1 MTEQS
6 NRWLLTRPDPMNGV
20 LSRELTALGDAAWV
34 HPLLCI
40 EPLAEAASRLIE
52 EPLEEP
58 FPWKHVIFTSQPAVE
73 HSSALL
79 ARLIGN
85 HGLLS
90 TCYAVG
96 DATQSKLAEHGI
108 KARSG
113 NEPGSESLLR
123 AMLPLPPRQSVLLV
137 TGEGGRTLIE
147 DTLLAANHLVTRC
160 EVYRRRSLVDAG
172 LTRLVEA
179 HGINRVL
186 ITSVQALEALVQ
198 SLELTVYEGLTV
210 VAVSERIANVASNF
224 GFPKVVVS
232 KAMNSEA
239 VRLALESEN

>member
-1 MTEQS
+1 MTEQG

-20 LSRELTALGDAAWV
+20 LSRELTALGDVAWV

-40 EPLAEAASRLIE
+40 EPLAEAALRLTE
-52 EPLEEP
+52 EPV
-58 FPWKHVIFTSQPAVE
+58 PWEHVIFTSQPAVE

-79 ARLIGN
+79 PRLIGN
-85 HGLLS
+85 HGLAS

-96 DATQSKLAEHGI
+96 DATRSKLAEYGI

-147 DTLLAANHLVTRC
+147 DTLRAANHPLRGV
-160 EVYRRRSLVDAG
+160 RSIGA
-172 LTRLVEA
+172 EA
-179 HGINRVL
+179 WSIL
-186 ITSVQALEALVQ
+186 D
-198 SLELTVYEGLTV
+198 
-210 VAVSERIANVASNF
+210 
-224 GFPKVVVS
+224 
-232 KAMNSEA
+232 
-239 VRLALESEN
+239 

>member
-1 MTEQS
+1 MTEQG
-6 NRWLLTRPDPMNGV
+6 NRWLLTRPDPMNAV

-40 EPLAEAASRLIE
+40 EPLAEAALRLT
-52 EPLEEP
+52 EEP

-79 ARLIGN
+79 PWLGDN
-85 HGLLS
+85 HGLAS

-96 DATQSKLAEHGI
+96 DATQSKLAEYGI
-108 KARSG
+108 KALSG
-113 NEPGSESLLR
+113 KEPGSESLLR

-147 DTLLAANHLVTRC
+147 DTLRAANHLVTRC
-160 EVYRRRSLVDAG
+160 EVYRRRSVVDSG
-172 LTRLVEA
+172 LAHLVEA

-210 VAVSERIANVASNF
+210 VAVSERIANEASNF
-224 GFPKVVVS
+224 GFSKVVVS
-232 KAMNSEA
+232 QGMNSEA
-239 VRLALESEN
+239 VRLALESGN

>member
-1 MTEQS
+1 MTEQG

-52 EPLEEP
+52 EP

-73 HSSALL
+73 YSSALL
-79 ARLIGN
+79 AWLGDN
-85 HGLLS
+85 HGLAS

-96 DATQSKLAEHGI
+96 DATRSKLAEYGI

-147 DTLLAANHLVTRC
+147 DTLRSGNHLVTRC
-160 EVYRRRSLVDAG
+160 EVYRRRSLVDSG
-172 LTRLVEA
+172 LTGLVEA

-210 VAVSERIANVASNF
+210 VAVSERIADVASNF

-232 KAMNSEA
+232 QGMNSEA
-239 VRLALESEN
+239 VRLALESGN

>member
-1 MTEQS
+1 MTEQG
-6 NRWLLTRPDPMNGV
+6 NRWLLTRPDPMNGG
-20 LSRELTALGDAAWV
+20 LSRELTALGDSAWV

-40 EPLAEAASRLIE
+40 EPLAEAASRLI
-52 EPLEEP
+52 EEP

-85 HGLLS
+85 HGLLP

-96 DATQSKLAEHGI
+96 DATQSKLAEYGI

-123 AMLPLPPRQSVLLV
+123 AMLPLPPQQSVLLV

-147 DTLLAANHLVTRC
+147 DTLRAGNHLVTRC
-160 EVYRRRSLVDAG
+160 EVYRRRSLVDSG
-172 LTRLVEA
+172 LTGLVEA

-210 VAVSERIANVASNF
+210 VAVSERIADVASNF

-232 KAMNSEA
+232 QGMNSEA
-239 VRLALESEN
+239 VRLALESGN

>member
-1 MTEQS
+1 MTEQG
-6 NRWLLTRPDPMNGV
+6 NRWLLTRPDPMNGA

-40 EPLAEAASRLIE
+40 EPLAEAALRLT
-52 EPLEEP
+52 EEP

-73 HSSALL
+73 HSAALL
-79 ARLIGN
+79 SWLGDN
-85 HGLLS
+85 HGLAS

-96 DATQSKLAEHGI
+96 DATQSKLAEYGI
-108 KARSG
+108 KALSG
-113 NEPGSESLLR
+113 KEPGSESLLR

-147 DTLLAANHLVTRC
+147 DTLRAANHLVTRC
-160 EVYRRRSLVDAG
+160 EVYRRRSVVDSG
-172 LTRLVEA
+172 LTHLVEA
-179 HGINRVL
+179 NGINRVL

-232 KAMNSEA
+232 QGMNSEA
-239 VRLALESEN
+239 VRLALESGN

>member
-1 MTEQS
+1 MTEQG
-6 NRWLLTRPDPMNGV
+6 NRWLLTRPDPMNGG
-20 LSRELTALGDAAWV
+20 LSRELTALGDAAWI

-40 EPLAEAASRLIE
+40 ESLAEAASRLI
-52 EPLEEP
+52 EEP

-85 HGLLS
+85 HGLLP

-96 DATQSKLAEHGI
+96 DATQSKLAEYGI

-147 DTLLAANHLVTRC
+147 DTLRAGNHLVTRC
-160 EVYRRRSLVDAG
+160 EVYRRRSLVDSG
-172 LTRLVEA
+172 LTGLVEA

-210 VAVSERIANVASNF
+210 VAVSERIADVASNF

-232 KAMNSEA
+232 QGMNSEA
-239 VRLALESEN
+239 VRLALESGN

>member
-1 MTEQS
+1 MTEQG
-6 NRWLLTRPDPMNGV
+6 NRWLLTRPDPMNGA

-40 EPLAEAASRLIE
+40 EPLAEAALRLTG
-52 EPLEEP
+52 EP
-58 FPWKHVIFTSQPAVE
+58 FPWEHVIFTSQPAVE

-79 ARLIGN
+79 AWLGDN
-85 HGLLS
+85 HGLAS

-96 DATQSKLAEHGI
+96 DATQLKLAEYGI

-113 NEPGSESLLR
+113 KEPGSESLLR
-123 AMLPLPPRQSVLLV
+123 TMLPLPPGQSVLLV

-147 DTLLAANHLVTRC
+147 DTLRAANHLVTRC
-160 EVYRRRSLVDAG
+160 EVYRRRSVVDSG
-172 LTRLVEA
+172 LTHLVKA
-179 HGINRVL
+179 NGINRVL

-232 KAMNSEA
+232 QGMNSEA
-239 VRLALESEN
+239 VRLALESGN

>member
-1 MTEQS
+1 MTEQG

-20 LSRELTALGDAAWV
+20 LSRELIALGDAAWV

-40 EPLAEAASRLIE
+40 EPLAEAALRLTG
-52 EPLEEP
+52 EP
-58 FPWKHVIFTSQPAVE
+58 FPWEHVVFTSQPAVE

-79 ARLIGN
+79 AWLGDN
-85 HGLLS
+85 HGLAS

-96 DATQSKLAEHGI
+96 DATQSKLAEFGI

-113 NEPGSESLLR
+113 KEPGSESLLR

-147 DTLLAANHLVTRC
+147 DTLRAANHLVTRC
-160 EVYRRRSLVDAG
+160 EVYRRRSVVDSG
-172 LTRLVEA
+172 LTHLVEA
-179 HGINRVL
+179 NGINRVL

-210 VAVSERIANVASNF
+210 VAVSERIANVASNL

-232 KAMNSEA
+232 QGMNSEA
-239 VRLALESEN
+239 VRLALESGN

>member
-1 MTEQS
+1 MTEQG

-40 EPLAEAASRLIE
+40 EPLAEAALRLT
-52 EPLEEP
+52 EEP

-79 ARLIGN
+79 AWLGDN
-85 HGLLS
+85 HGLAS

-96 DATQSKLAEHGI
+96 DATQSKLAEYGI
-108 KARSG
+108 KALSG
-113 NEPGSESLLR
+113 KEPGSESLLR

-147 DTLLAANHLVTRC
+147 DTLLAANHRVTRC
-160 EVYRRRSLVDAG
+160 EVYRRRSVVDSG
-172 LTRLVEA
+172 LAHLVEA
-179 HGINRVL
+179 NRINRVL

-198 SLELTVYEGLTV
+198 SLELAVYEGLTV

-232 KAMNSEA
+232 QGMNSEA
-239 VRLALESEN
+239 VRLALESGN

>member
-1 MTEQS
+1 MTEQG

-20 LSRELTALGDAAWV
+20 LSGELTALGDAAWV
-34 HPLLCI
+34 HPLLSI
-40 EPLAEAASRLIE
+40 EPLAEAASRLIA
-52 EPLEEP
+52 EP

-79 ARLIGN
+79 ARLTGN

-147 DTLLAANHLVTRC
+147 DTLRAANHLVTRC
-160 EVYRRRSLVDAG
+160 EVYRRRSVVDSG
-172 LTRLVEA
+172 LTHLVEA
-179 HGINRVL
+179 NGINRVL

-210 VAVSERIANVASNF
+210 VAVSERIANEASNF

-232 KAMNSEA
+232 QGMNSEA
-239 VRLALESEN
+239 VRLALESGN

>member
-1 MTEQS
+1 MTEQG

-40 EPLAEAASRLIE
+40 EPLAEAALRLA
-52 EPLEEP
+52 EEP

-73 HSSALL
+73 YSSALL
-79 ARLIGN
+79 AWLGDN
-85 HGLLS
+85 HGLAS

-96 DATQSKLAEHGI
+96 DATQSKLAEYGI

-113 NEPGSESLLR
+113 KEPGSESLLR

-147 DTLLAANHLVTRC
+147 DTLRAANHLVTRC
-160 EVYRRRSLVDAG
+160 EVYRRRSVVDSG
-172 LTRLVEA
+172 LTHLVEA
-179 HGINRVL
+179 NGINRVL

-210 VAVSERIANVASNF
+210 VAVSERIANVASDF

-232 KAMNSEA
+232 QGMNSEA
-239 VRLALESEN
+239 VRLALESGN

>member
-1 MTEQS
+1 MTEQG
-6 NRWLLTRPDPMNGV
+6 NRWLLTRPDPMNGA

-40 EPLAEAASRLIE
+40 EPLAEAALRLTG
-52 EPLEEP
+52 EP
-58 FPWKHVIFTSQPAVE
+58 FPWEHVVFTSQPAVE

-79 ARLIGN
+79 AWLGDN
-85 HGLLS
+85 HGLAS

-96 DATQSKLAEHGI
+96 DATQSKLAEFGI

-113 NEPGSESLLR
+113 KEPGSESLLR

-147 DTLLAANHLVTRC
+147 DTLRAANHLVTRC
-160 EVYRRRSLVDAG
+160 EVYRRRSVVDSG
-172 LTRLVEA
+172 LTHLVVA
-179 HGINRVL
+179 NGINRVL

-210 VAVSERIANVASNF
+210 VAVSERIANVASNL
-224 GFPKVVVS
+224 GFPKVVIS
-232 KAMNSEA
+232 QGMNSEA
-239 VRLALESEN
+239 VRLALESGN

>member
-1 MTEQS
+1 MTEQG

-20 LSRELTALGDAAWV
+20 LSRELTALGDVAWI

-40 EPLAEAASRLIE
+40 EPLAEAALRLTE
-52 EPLEEP
+52 EPV
-58 FPWKHVIFTSQPAVE
+58 PWEHVIFTSQPAVE

-79 ARLIGN
+79 PRLIGN
-85 HGLLS
+85 HGLAS

-96 DATQSKLAEHGI
+96 DATRSKLAEYGI

-147 DTLLAANHLVTRC
+147 DTLRAANHSVTP
-160 EVYRRRSLVDAG
+160 RRDMRTHIL
-172 LTRLVEA
+172 L
-179 HGINRVL
+179 HG
-186 ITSVQALEALVQ
+186 
-198 SLELTVYEGLTV
+198 
-210 VAVSERIANVASNF
+210 VASTARTRPPAPPALPIRPQASSAF
-224 GFPKVVVS
+224 S
-232 KAMNSEA
+232 KDPSGS
-239 VRLALESEN
+239 R

>member
-1 MTEQS
+1 MTEQG

-52 EPLEEP
+52 EP

-73 HSSALL
+73 YSSALL
-79 ARLIGN
+79 AWLGDN
-85 HGLLS
+85 HGLAS

-96 DATQSKLAEHGI
+96 DATRSKLAEYGI

-147 DTLLAANHLVTRC
+147 DTLRAANHLVTRC
-160 EVYRRRSLVDAG
+160 EVYRRRSVVDSG
-172 LTRLVEA
+172 LTHLVEA
-179 HGINRVL
+179 NGINRVL

-210 VAVSERIANVASNF
+210 VAVSERIANEASNF

-232 KAMNSEA
+232 QGMNSEA
-239 VRLALESEN
+239 VRLALESGN

>member
-1 MTEQS
+1 MTEQG

-40 EPLAEAASRLIE
+40 EPLAEAALRLTE
-52 EPLEEP
+52 EPV
-58 FPWKHVIFTSQPAVE
+58 PWEHVIFTSQPAVE

-79 ARLIGN
+79 PRLIGN
-85 HGLLS
+85 HGLLP

-96 DATQSKLAEHGI
+96 DATQSKLAEYGI

-147 DTLLAANHLVTRC
+147 DTLRAGNHLVTRC
-160 EVYRRRSLVDAG
+160 EVYRRRSLVDSG

-179 HGINRVL
+179 REINRVL

-198 SLELTVYEGLTV
+198 SLESTVYERLTV
-210 VAVSERIANVASNF
+210 VTLSERIANVASDF

-232 KAMNSEA
+232 QGMNSEA
-239 VRLALESEN
+239 VRLALESGN

>member
-1 MTEQS
+1 MTEQG

-40 EPLAEAASRLIE
+40 EPLAEAALRLA
-52 EPLEEP
+52 EEP

-73 HSSALL
+73 YSSALL
-79 ARLIGN
+79 AWLGDN
-85 HGLLS
+85 HGLAS

-96 DATQSKLAEHGI
+96 DATQSKLAEYGI

-113 NEPGSESLLR
+113 KEPGSESLLR

-147 DTLLAANHLVTRC
+147 DTLRAANHLVTRC
-160 EVYRRRSLVDAG
+160 EVYRRRSVVDSG
-172 LTRLVEA
+172 LTHLVEA
-179 HGINRVL
+179 NGINRVL

-210 VAVSERIANVASNF
+210 VAVSERIANEASNF

-232 KAMNSEA
+232 QGMNSEA
-239 VRLALESEN
+239 VRLALESGN

>member
-1 MTEQS
+1 MTEQG

-52 EPLEEP
+52 EP

-79 ARLIGN
+79 ARLTGN
-85 HGLLS
+85 HGLLP

-96 DATQSKLAEHGI
+96 DATQSKLAEYGI

-147 DTLLAANHLVTRC
+147 DTLRAGNHLVTRC
-160 EVYRRRSLVDAG
+160 EVYRRRSLVDSG
-172 LTRLVEA
+172 LTGLVEA

-210 VAVSERIANVASNF
+210 VAVSERIADVASNF

-232 KAMNSEA
+232 QGMNSEA
-239 VRLALESEN
+239 VRLALESGN

>member
-1 MTEQS
+1 MTEQG

-20 LSRELTALGDAAWV
+20 LSRELTALGDVAWV

-40 EPLAEAASRLIE
+40 EPLAEAALRLT
-52 EPLEEP
+52 EEP
-58 FPWKHVIFTSQPAVE
+58 FPWEHVIFTSQPAVE

-79 ARLIGN
+79 AWLGDN
-85 HGLLS
+85 HGLAS

-96 DATQSKLAEHGI
+96 DATQSKLAEFGI

-113 NEPGSESLLR
+113 KEPGSESLLR

-147 DTLLAANHLVTRC
+147 DTLRAANHLVTRC
-160 EVYRRRSLVDAG
+160 EVYRRRSVVDSG
-172 LTRLVEA
+172 LTHLVEA
-179 HGINRVL
+179 NGINRVL

-210 VAVSERIANVASNF
+210 VAVSERIANVASILVF
-224 GFPKVVVS
+224 Q
-232 KAMNSEA
+232 
-239 VRLALESEN
+239 RLWFLKG

>member
-1 MTEQS
+1 MTEQG

-34 HPLLCI
+34 HPLLSI
-40 EPLAEAASRLIE
+40 EPLAEAASRLI
-52 EPLEEP
+52 EEP

-79 ARLIGN
+79 VRLKGN

-96 DATQSKLAEHGI
+96 DATQSKLAEYGI

-123 AMLPLPPRQSVLLV
+123 AMLPLPPRQWVLLV

-147 DTLLAANHLVTRC
+147 DTLRAANHLVTRC
-160 EVYRRRSLVDAG
+160 EVYRRRSVVDSG
-172 LTRLVEA
+172 LTHLVEVN
-179 HGINRVL
+179 GINRVL

-210 VAVSERIANVASNF
+210 VAVSERIADVASNF

-232 KAMNSEA
+232 QGMNSEA
-239 VRLALESEN
+239 VRLALESGN

>member
-1 MTEQS
+1 MTEQG
-6 NRWLLTRPDPMNGV
+6 NRWLLTRPDPMNGA

-40 EPLAEAASRLIE
+40 EPLAEAALRLTG
-52 EPLEEP
+52 EP
-58 FPWKHVIFTSQPAVE
+58 FPWEHVVFTSQPAVE

-79 ARLIGN
+79 AWLGDN
-85 HGLLS
+85 HGLAS

-96 DATQSKLAEHGI
+96 DATQSKLAEFGI

-113 NEPGSESLLR
+113 KEPGSESLLR

-147 DTLLAANHLVTRC
+147 DTLRAANHLVTRC
-160 EVYRRRSLVDAG
+160 EVYRRRSVVDSG
-172 LTRLVEA
+172 LTHLVEA
-179 HGINRVL
+179 NGINRVL

-210 VAVSERIANVASNF
+210 VAVSERIANVASNL

-232 KAMNSEA
+232 QGMNSEA
-239 VRLALESEN
+239 VRLALESGN

>member
-1 MTEQS
+1 MTEQG
-6 NRWLLTRPDPMNGV
+6 NRWLLTRPDPMNGA

-40 EPLAEAASRLIE
+40 EPLAEAALRLA
-52 EPLEEP
+52 EEP

-73 HSSALL
+73 YSSALL
-79 ARLIGN
+79 AWLGDN
-85 HGLLS
+85 HGLAS

-96 DATQSKLAEHGI
+96 DATQSKLAEYGI

-113 NEPGSESLLR
+113 KEPGSESLLR

-147 DTLLAANHLVTRC
+147 DTLRAANHLVTRC
-160 EVYRRRSLVDAG
+160 EVYRRRSVVDSG
-172 LTRLVEA
+172 LTHLVEA
-179 HGINRVL
+179 NGINRVL

-210 VAVSERIANVASNF
+210 VAVSERIANVASNL
-224 GFPKVVVS
+224 GFPNVVVS
-232 KAMNSEA
+232 QGMNSEA
-239 VRLALESEN
+239 VRLALESGN

>member
-1 MTEQS
+1 MTEQG

-40 EPLAEAASRLIE
+40 EPLAEAALRLA
-52 EPLEEP
+52 EEP

-73 HSSALL
+73 YSSALL
-79 ARLIGN
+79 AWLGDN
-85 HGLLS
+85 HGLAS

-96 DATQSKLAEHGI
+96 DATQSKLAEYGI

-113 NEPGSESLLR
+113 KEPGSESLLR

-147 DTLLAANHLVTRC
+147 DTLRAANHLVTRC
-160 EVYRRRSLVDAG
+160 EVYRRRSVVDSG
-172 LTRLVEA
+172 LTHLVEA
-179 HGINRVL
+179 NGINRVL

-210 VAVSERIANVASNF
+210 VAVSERIANVASNL

-232 KAMNSEA
+232 QGMNSEA
-239 VRLALESEN
+239 VRLALESGN

>member
-1 MTEQS
+1 MTEQG
-6 NRWLLTRPDPMNGV
+6 NRWLLTRPDPMNGG

-85 HGLLS
+85 HGLLP

-96 DATQSKLAEHGI
+96 DATQSKLAEYGI

-147 DTLLAANHLVTRC
+147 DTLRAANHLVTRC
-160 EVYRRRSLVDAG
+160 EVYRRRSLVDSG
-172 LTRLVEA
+172 LTELVEA

-210 VAVSERIANVASNF
+210 VAVSERIADVASNF

-232 KAMNSEA
+232 QGMNSEA
-239 VRLALESEN
+239 VRLALESGN

>member
-1 MTEQS
+1 MTEQG

-34 HPLLCI
+34 HPLLFI
-40 EPLAEAASRLIE
+40 EPLAEAALRLM
-52 EPLEEP
+52 EEP

-79 ARLIGN
+79 AWLGGN
-85 HGLLS
+85 HGLLP

-96 DATQSKLAEHGI
+96 EATQSKLAEYGI
-108 KARSG
+108 KAGSG
-113 NEPGSESLLR
+113 NELGSESLLR

-137 TGEGGRTLIE
+137 TGEAGRTLIE
-147 DTLLAANHLVTRC
+147 DTLREANHLVTRC
-160 EVYRRRSLVDAG
+160 EVYRRRSLVDFG

-198 SLELTVYEGLTV
+198 SLESAVYERLTI
-210 VAVSERIANVASNF
+210 VALSERIANEALNF

-232 KAMNSEA
+232 QGMNSEA
-239 VRLALESEN
+239 IRLALESEN

>member
-1 MTEQS
+1 M
-6 NRWLLTRPDPMNGV
+6 
-20 LSRELTALGDAAWV
+20 
-34 HPLLCI
+34 
-40 EPLAEAASRLIE
+40 
-52 EPLEEP
+52 
-58 FPWKHVIFTSQPAVE
+58 IFTSQPAVE

-108 KARSG
+108 KARSA

-123 AMLPLPPRQSVLLV
+123 AMLPLPPLQSVLLV

-147 DTLLAANHLVTRC
+147 DTLRAANHLVTRC
-160 EVYRRRSLVDAG
+160 EVYRRRSVVDAG

-232 KAMNSEA
+232 QGMNSEA
-239 VRLALESEN
+239 VRLALESGN

>member
-1 MTEQS
+1 MKEQG
-6 NRWLLTRPDPMNGV
+6 NRWLLTRPDPMNEV
-20 LSRELTALGDAAWV
+20 LSRELTALGDAVWV

-40 EPLAEAASRLIE
+40 EPLAEAALRLIG
-52 EPLEEP
+52 EP
-58 FPWKHVIFTSQPAVE
+58 FPWKHLIFTSQPAVE

-79 ARLIGN
+79 ARLEDN

-96 DATQSKLAEHGI
+96 EATQAKLAEYGI
-108 KARSG
+108 KAGSG

-123 AMLPLPPRQSVLLV
+123 AILPLPPRQSVLLV

-147 DTLLAANHLVTRC
+147 DTLREANHLVTRC
-160 EVYRRRSLVDAG
+160 EVYRRRSLVDSR

-179 HGINRVL
+179 HEINRVL

-198 SLELTVYEGLTV
+198 SLESTVYERLTV
-210 VAVSERIANVASNF
+210 VALSERIAKEALNF

-232 KAMNSEA
+232 QGMNSGA
-239 VRLALESEN
+239 IRLALESEN

>member
-1 MTEQS
+1 MTEQG

-40 EPLAEAASRLIE
+40 EPLAEAALRLA
-52 EPLEEP
+52 EEP

-73 HSSALL
+73 YSSALL
-79 ARLIGN
+79 AWLGDN
-85 HGLLS
+85 HGLAS

-96 DATQSKLAEHGI
+96 DATQSKLAEYGI

-113 NEPGSESLLR
+113 KEPGSESLLR

-147 DTLLAANHLVTRC
+147 DTLRAANHLVTRC
-160 EVYRRRSLVDAG
+160 EVYRRRSVVDSG
-172 LTRLVEA
+172 LTHLVEA
-179 HGINRVL
+179 NGINRVL

-210 VAVSERIANVASNF
+210 VAVSERIADVASNF

-232 KAMNSEA
+232 QGMNSEA

>member
-1 MTEQS
+1 MTEQG

-40 EPLAEAASRLIE
+40 EPLAEAALRLA
-52 EPLEEP
+52 EEP

-73 HSSALL
+73 YSSALL
-79 ARLIGN
+79 AWLGDN
-85 HGLLS
+85 HGLAS

-96 DATQSKLAEHGI
+96 DATQSKLAEYGI

-113 NEPGSESLLR
+113 KEPGSESLLR

-147 DTLLAANHLVTRC
+147 DTLRAANHLVTRC
-160 EVYRRRSLVDAG
+160 EVYRRRSVVDSG
-172 LTRLVEA
+172 LTHLVEA
-179 HGINRVL
+179 NGINRVL

-210 VAVSERIANVASNF
+210 VAVSERIADVASNF

-232 KAMNSEA
+232 QGMNSEA
-239 VRLALESEN
+239 VRLALESGN

>member
-1 MTEQS
+1 MTEQG

-20 LSRELTALGDAAWV
+20 LSRELTALGDVAWI
-34 HPLLCI
+34 HPLLCS
-40 EPLAEAASRLIE
+40 EPLAEAALRLTE
-52 EPLEEP
+52 EPV
-58 FPWKHVIFTSQPAVE
+58 PWEHVIFTSQPAVE

-79 ARLIGN
+79 AWLGDN
-85 HGLLS
+85 HGLAS

-96 DATQSKLAEHGI
+96 DATQSKLAEYGI
-108 KARSG
+108 KALSG
-113 NEPGSESLLR
+113 KEPGSESLLR

-147 DTLLAANHLVTRC
+147 DTLRAANHLVTRC

-172 LTRLVEA
+172 LTHLVEA

-232 KAMNSEA
+232 QGMNSEA
-239 VRLALESEN
+239 VRLALESGN